1 MSLSYPDDRRYHAD
15 HLWAMPL
22 SDGTFRVGITDF
34 AQDQLGAII
43 FVDVPEVGAHFA
55 QGVSCAYI
63 ESAKVTSEAIVP
75 LAGTVLEVN
84 EALMDAPELLNTS
97 PYAEGWLMRIQ
108 ADAPDEKALL
118 CAADYAAQL
127 G

>member
-1 MSLSYPDDRRYHAD
+1 MSLSYPDDRRYHPD

-22 SDGTFRVGITDF
+22 GDGTFRIGITDF
-34 AQDQLGAII
+34 AQDQLGGII
-43 FVDVPEVGAHFA
+43 FVDLPEVDAHFA
-55 QGVSCAYI
+55 QGISCAYI

-84 EALMDAPELLNTS
+84 EALMDAPELLNNS
-97 PYAEGWLMRIQ
+97 PYAEGWLIRIK
-108 ADAPDEKALL
+108 ADNPDQDGLL